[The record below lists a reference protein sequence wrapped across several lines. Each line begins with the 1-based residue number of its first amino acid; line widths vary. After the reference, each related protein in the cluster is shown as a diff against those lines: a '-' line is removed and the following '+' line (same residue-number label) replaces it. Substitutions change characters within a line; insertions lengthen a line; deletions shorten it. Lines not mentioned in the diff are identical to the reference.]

1 MADAPAEDKT
11 ALRARVAALEHTLQ
25 ELDDSAQTLKLLAEK
40 QVAEINAK
48 ELLLSRKTEY
58 VDELLE
64 QLKALGAKLEAKATE
79 TQALE
84 TRSKRLDTEADE
96 LRDQLRKEEEEFAMV
111 CAALEASEQALG
123 RKNGE
128 LAAAGDTEKQLRRE
142 LERQQ
147 SVIRRLETSVEQLQP
162 EKADASLSPRSFREN
177 QLIRLRD
184 DALEAKT
191 RELWL
196 LSGQNDQLHVQLD
209 ELEAAL
215 EQLQRTVLAKEND
228 LVRRQR
234 RVDRLEAELEALQVS
249 RSQAEGR
256 EKAMEIATTQNAKL
270 LQALEAQ
277 ERLAEQ
283 LTVQL
288 EDVGRECDQL
298 RSAHRSHVTRAAES
312 DVEALHQTKQAEHK
326 AAAVGVLQ
334 EKLLRERKLLREE
347 LAKAQLQYQM
357 ELDKTQSELVMRRN
371 KQFDLALKLQDVEAQ
386 LHDAGVARES
396 AEELLLATQCRM
408 QELERVLQDSL
419 QWKKQ
424 LEAQLTEHKES
435 ATTAASQQ
443 SELLTEATREIA
455 VLQQQLAG
463 LKLTLATHTSQQK
476 QQELRLREAKQTV
489 SEQDALAREQKERI
503 HRLVRDVNRE
513 AQSRAEVELERTLL
527 REQLEAQR
535 QQSESV
541 VRESLRQKKV
551 SDDKAR
557 RVAEQL
563 AQLTSEFHAVQ
574 SAKSSLVSRF
584 ADAFAKAAA
593 SFTSDTL
600 ELRECWLVDE
610 DLRPLLKMLEGAG
623 SERLRRVD
631 LRFNRLTSDGMGRFV
646 AFLKRLVNG
655 LLAAVAWSVGTGIRE
670 IDLRQNCISL
680 DGIRVVASGLETLI
694 ATSRQGS
701 NGSNGSNGGICWLK
715 SVAVSDAGRIE
726 CFAAGGE
733 AANTRYESQQD
744 AAAAPILVVDISSNV
759 DADWLVAEARQLHLL
774 HRRRG
779 KEGGGGSEGSNNRQL
794 LKDALRSSR
803 DSSLQEIYGL
813 DLVAAFMGAD
823 DRPSPLSSSQAIAPR
838 RKSASTELPARLP
851 SPSLPLGAETAS
863 PRPDKEPGA
872 TTQLRSAVGS
882 ASTRLGSSLSL
893 PRLAG

>member
-1 MADAPAEDKT
+1 MADAPAEDKV
-11 ALRARVAALEHTLQ
+11 ALRARVAALEHALQ

-40 QVAEINAK
+40 QAAEINAK
-48 ELLLSRKTEY
+48 ELLLARKSEY

-64 QLKALGAKLEAKATE
+64 QLKALGTKLEAKTAE
-79 TQALE
+79 TLALE
-84 TRSKRLDTEADE
+84 TRSKRLDMEADE

-128 LAAAGDTEKQLRRE
+128 LAAAGGAEKQLRRE

-147 SVIRRLETSVEQLQP
+147 SVVRRLETSVEQLQP

-196 LSGQNDQLHVQLD
+196 LSGRNDQLHVQLD

-234 RVDRLEAELEALQVS
+234 KVDRLEAELEALQVS

-256 EKAMEIATTQNAKL
+256 EKAMEIATTQNTKL

-283 LTVQL
+283 LTAQL

-298 RSAHRSHVTRAAES
+298 RSAHRSHATRAAES
-312 DVEALHQTKQAEHK
+312 DVEALHQTKQAEHR

-347 LAKAQLQYQM
+347 LANAQLQYQM

-419 QWKKQ
+419 QWKRQ
-424 LEAQLTEHKES
+424 LEAQLAEHKES
-435 ATTAASQQ
+435 AATAARQQ
-443 SELLTEATREIA
+443 SELLAEAKREVA
-455 VLQQQLAG
+455 VLQQQLAE
-463 LKLTLATHTSQQK
+463 LKLALATHTSQQK
-476 QQELRLREAKQTV
+476 QRELQLREAKQTV

-541 VRESLRQKKV
+541 VRESLRQKKA

-593 SFTSDTL
+593 PSTSDTL

-610 DLRPLLKMLEGAG
+610 DLRPLLKMLEGVG

-646 AFLKRLVNG
+646 AFLKRLVTG
-655 LLAAVAWSVGTGIRE
+655 LLAAAAWSVGTGIRE
-670 IDLRQNCISL
+670 VDLRHNCISL
-680 DGIRVVASGLETLI
+680 DGIRVVASGLETLV
-694 ATSRQGS
+694 ATSRQGNNS
-701 NGSNGSNGGICWLK
+701 SSSGGVCWLK
-715 SVAVSDAGRIE
+715 SVAVSDAGCIE

-733 AANTRYESQQD
+733 ASTTRYESQQD
-744 AAAAPILVVDISSNV
+744 AAPAPLLVVDISSNV

-794 LKDALRSSR
+794 LKDALHSSR

-823 DRPSPLSSSQAIAPR
+823 DRPSPVSSSQAIAPR

-851 SPSLPLGAETAS
+851 SPSLPLGAENAS
-863 PRPDKEPGA
+863 PRSDKEPA
-872 TTQLRSAVGS
+872 TSTTQLRSVAGS